1 MIAIRSFDGA
11 GTPPP
16 DDVWKPW
23 ADLLMQRCGLALREP
38 QIPALVEIVR
48 ARRAARGL
56 TTDSAYFE
64 LLSSEAEGETEWIE
78 VVDRLVS
85 HETSFFRHTPSFE
98 ALRTSILP
106 ELRKRPEAVGQHLS
120 MCSAGCS
127 TGEEAYSMAMIAM
140 EECAR
145 GREFIVWGSDIS
157 RRAVDAARKG
167 RYSEKSVSAVP
178 AQYRQQYLR
187 AAASNGTRHF
197 DVSDDIRKRVRF
209 LAINLYAAGGVF
221 LNYDVIFCQNV
232 LIYFAP
238 AAVPRLVALLG
249 ARLTPGGYLVLGPG
263 EAPLECPVGLEPQN
277 LPGVRAFRRTVSTA
291 AREVRT

>member
-1 MIAIRSFDGA
+1 MISIPSFDGA

-16 DDVWKPW
+16 DAVWKPW

-38 QIPALVEIVR
+38 QIPALVEIVK
-48 ARRAARGL
+48 ARRGARGL
-56 TTDSAYFE
+56 TSDAAYYE
-64 LLSSEAEGETEWIE
+64 LLASEAEGETEWIE

-85 HETSFFRHTPSFE
+85 HETSFFRHPPSFD
-98 ALRTSILP
+98 ALRTAIMP
-106 ELRKRPEAVGQHLS
+106 ELRKRPEAAGQYLS
-120 MCSAGCS
+120 LCSAGCS

-157 RRAVDAARKG
+157 RRAIDAARKG
-167 RYSEKSVSAVP
+167 RYSEKALSAVP
-178 AQYRQQYLR
+178 APYRQQHFR
-187 AAASNGTRHF
+187 SAASNGTRQF
-197 DVSDDIRKRVRF
+197 DIADDVRRRVRF
-209 LAINLYAAGGVF
+209 LAVNLYASGGVF

-238 AAVPRLVALLG
+238 QAVPRLVSLLG

-263 EAPLECPVGLEPQN
+263 EAPLECPAGLEPQT
-277 LPGVRAFRRTVSTA
+277 LTGVRAFRRTAVA